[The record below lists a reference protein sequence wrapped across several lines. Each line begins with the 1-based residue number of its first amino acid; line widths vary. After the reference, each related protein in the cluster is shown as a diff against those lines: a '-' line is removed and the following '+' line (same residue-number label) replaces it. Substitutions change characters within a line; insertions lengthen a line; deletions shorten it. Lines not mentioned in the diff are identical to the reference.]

1 MGGKREG
8 KAERMGEEGAEVA
21 GEIRARQSSRL
32 GISHGSEW
40 IKLEGKVCLG
50 RGQGEEAALGLC
62 GGVVLLEK
70 REKKKEK
77 GKRKRKERKIN
88 GKKKGRRRGK
98 KGTRE
103 KGKKKEK
110 RKKGEKR
117 ERKKQRKGKNER
129 EKEKKKEI
137 MGKKKQG

>member
-8 KAERMGEEGAEVA
+8 TAERMGEEGAEVA

-88 GKKKGRRRGK
+88 GKKERKK
-98 KGTRE
+98 KGGKGNKGKRKE
-103 KGKKKEK
+103 KGKKKERRKK
-110 RKKGEKR
+110 RKK
-117 ERKKQRKGKNER
+117 ERSKERGKM
-129 EKEKKKEI
+129 KEKKK
-137 MGKKKQG
+137 KRRK